1 MSFYIVFIILIL
13 SIIYISK
20 FVDSKDHPYFGLK
33 IILLMLIALAAL
45 RYEVGVDYV
54 TYYNIIDKF
63 QLWAI
68 LRMEPLNQVIFFIS
82 TYLDSPFFCF
92 AAYAYLTYIFIYKA
106 CIRNSISPYFA
117 LFIYT
122 SLFYLESL
130 SFIRQAVAMSIGL
143 YAFKYIKEKKI
154 AKYSIWIVISM
165 LFHLSAILLFIA
177 YPIYWRCKL
186 KYTII
191 AIAGA
196 VFLKNIIFSI
206 LNTLNFYAGYIESE
220 IEGGGKLKYLYPLI
234 LFSLGCMKKWKFSLE
249 EERLF
254 TITVIALPFP
264 FLFPSHI
271 GMRISNYFLFY
282 LCYLCPLLVKDYTY
296 KTKLCISIICS
307 TIFLIYIGV
316 SSFYTPY
323 IFYWNK

>member
-1 MSFYIVFIILIL
+1 MIFYIGFIIFILLI
-13 SIIYISK
+13 IFISK
-20 FVDSKDHPYFGLK
+20 FVNSEQHPNLGLK

-45 RYEVGVDYV
+45 RYNVGVDYE
-54 TYYNIIDKF
+54 TYYNIIEQF

-68 LRMEPLNQVIFFIS
+68 LRMEPLNQVIFFTS

-106 CIRNSISPYFA
+106 CIKNSVSPYFS

-122 SLFYLESL
+122 SFFYLESL

-143 YAFKYIKEKKI
+143 YAFKYIKEKKAI
-154 AKYSIWIVISM
+154 KYSIWIMVSM
-165 LFHLSAILLFIA
+165 LFHLSAVLLFIA
-177 YPIYWRCKL
+177 YPIYWKCRL
-186 KYTII
+186 KY
-191 AIAGA
+191 AILAISCA
-196 VFLKNIIFSI
+196 VFLKSIIFSI
-206 LNTLNFYAGYIESE
+206 LNTLNFYTGYIDSD
-220 IEGGGKLKYLYPLI
+220 IGGGEKLKYLYPLI
-234 LFSLGCMKKWKFSLE
+234 LFSLGCIKNWKFSIE

-264 FLFPSHI
+264 FMFPSHI

-296 KTKLCISIICS
+296 KTKLFISIICS
-307 TIFLIYIGV
+307 IIFLIYIGV